1 MGRKTKYSAKSE
13 HRIEI
18 KATQIQKETLEQT
31 QLICRAKGLP
41 HTQHDVLIAGLN
53 MYYDY
58 LFKTHQKTT

>member
-18 KATQIQKETLEQT
+18 KATQIQKEILSQT

-58 LFKTHQKTT
+58 LFRTHQKTS